1 MTQDVN
7 NEYLKY
13 LARPEKTPVYIV
25 EFDGITTRYSDHQ
38 VQGQLGPTSV
48 IAKSV
53 SGAGAQIT
61 VDEGRSS
68 IGDMTFSLLDKD
80 QEVTKLLQQYVLNN
94 KRVTIFAGFID
105 MQEADYVKMFVGEIL
120 DFTLE
125 RDNVTWKFQVVT
137 LWKTVKQNV
146 MTAAS
151 NLTSGINDAVTT
163 IPVVGT
169 ADFASATAGEFYIII
184 NDEVI
189 SYTGKTG
196 TTFTGC
202 TRGELGTTPAAH
214 SNSDRVKNFVV
225 LQDNPVN
232 IMLRILTSTGLGT
245 NGAYDDLPASAGLGI
260 DEDDVAVT
268 SMEAERDRWLLGFT
282 MKFELFDLTEAKRFL
297 ESEVLRF
304 INAYPLVDNEGRLSM
319 TVYTPPLPTVQIRQL
334 NDDNLVEAP
343 TWQGNLL
350 ARFFFNEIDMQYDYD
365 FLTNTFG
372 TRAFFEDSTSQV
384 TYGDVKTLTMQSK
397 GIRTAIMGQPK
408 IDKIALRALQ
418 RFANPSPIIRAKAF
432 MTERIVEP
440 GDIVRLTTTKL
451 PDLSRGSMGVVDQ
464 MVEALQVGTDYQRG
478 VNNFMLLDTGFS
490 YGRKYGAISPPTTA
504 PINFPTYDVATPDQ
518 RLYCFVSTKVN
529 PTKGLMNDGSDGYY
543 ITS

>member
-7 NEYLKY
+7 NEYLNF
-13 LARPEKTPVYIV
+13 LARPEKVPVYII
-25 EFDGITTRYSDHQ
+25 EFEGISTRYSDHE
-38 VQGQLGPTSV
+38 VRNPLGATSI

-53 SGAGAQIT
+53 NGAGAQIT

-80 QEVTKLLQQYVLNN
+80 QEVTALLQKYILNN
-94 KRVTIFAGFID
+94 RRVTIFAGFIE
-105 MQEADYVKMFVGEIL
+105 MKEADYVKMFVGEVL
-120 DFTLE
+120 DFTLG
-125 RDNVTWKFQVVT
+125 RDNVSWRFQIVT

-146 MTAAS
+146 MTAAN
-151 NLTSGINDAVTT
+151 NLTSAINDAVTT

-169 ADFASATAGEFYIII
+169 STFATATGTQFYIII
-184 NDEVI
+184 DDEVI
-189 SYTGKTG
+189 SYTGVTA
-196 TTFTGC
+196 TSFTGC
-202 TRGELGTTPAAH
+202 TRGELGTTPDAH
-214 SNSDRVKNFVV
+214 DDASRVKNFVV
-225 LQDNPVN
+225 IQDNPVN

-260 DEDDVAVT
+260 DEDDVAVLA
-268 SMEAERDRWLLGFT
+268 MEEQRDRWLLGFN

-304 INAYPLVDNEGRLSM
+304 VNAYPLVDNEGRLSM
-319 TVYTPPLPTVQIRQL
+319 TLYTPPLPTIQIREL
-334 NDDNLVEAP
+334 SDDNLVEAP

-350 ARFFFNEIDMQYDYD
+350 ARFFFNEIDMEYDWD
-365 FLTNTFG
+365 FKTGTFG

-384 TYGDVKTLTMQSK
+384 KYNDVRTLSMQSR
-397 GIRTAIMGQPK
+397 GIRTAIMGQPR

-432 MTERIVEP
+432 MTERIAEP
-440 GDIVRLTTTKL
+440 GDILRLTTTKL
-451 PDLSRGSMGVVDQ
+451 PDLSRGSMGVQDQ

-478 VNNFMLLDTGFS
+478 LNNFMLLDTGFS
-490 YGRKYGAISPPTTA
+490 YGRKYAAISPPTTA
-504 PINFPTYDVATPDQ
+504 PINFPTYDVATADQ
-518 RLYCFVSTKVN
+518 RLYAFISTKVN

-543 ITS
+543 ITT

>member
-7 NEYLKY
+7 NEYLKF
-13 LARPEKTPVYIV
+13 LARPEKVPVYII
-25 EFDGITTRYSDHQ
+25 EFDGISTRYSDHE
-38 VQGQLGPTSV
+38 VRDQLGPTSV

-68 IGDMTFSLLDKD
+68 IGDMQFSLLDKD
-80 QEVTKLLQQYVLNN
+80 QEITKLLQQYVLTNR
-94 KRVTIFAGFID
+94 RVTIHAGFIE
-105 MQEADYVKMFVGEIL
+105 MNESDYVKMFVGEIL
-120 DFTLE
+120 DYTLE
-125 RDNVTWKFQVVT
+125 RDNVTWRFQVVT

-151 NLTSGINDAVTT
+151 NLTSGIDNAVAT

-169 ADFASATAGEFYIII
+169 ADFAAATGTQFYIII
-184 NDEVI
+184 DDEVI

-202 TRGELGTTPAAH
+202 SRGALGTTPAAH
-214 SNSDRVKNFVV
+214 AINARVKNFVV
-225 LQDNPVN
+225 LQDNPIN

-260 DEDDVAVT
+260 PQADAAIA

-282 MKFELFDLTEAKRFL
+282 MKFELFELTEAKRFL

-343 TWQGNLL
+343 TWQGNIM
-350 ARFFFNEIDMQYDYD
+350 AHFFFNEIDMEYDYD
-365 FLTNTFG
+365 FKTNSFG
-372 TRAFFEDSTSQV
+372 TRAFFEDSTSQ
-384 TYGDVKTLTMQSK
+384 TKYGEVRTLTMQSK

-408 IDKIALRALQ
+408 IDKIALRALH

-432 MTERIVEP
+432 MTERIAEP
-440 GDIVRLTTTKL
+440 GDILRLTTTKL
-451 PDLSRGSMGVVDQ
+451 PDLSRGTMGVQDK
-464 MVEALQVGTDYQRG
+464 MVEALQLGTDYQRG
-478 VNNFMLLDTGFS
+478 HNRFTLLDTGFS
-490 YGRKYGAISPPTTA
+490 YLRKYGAISPTTRS

-518 RLYCFVSTKVN
+518 RLYAFISTKVN
-529 PTKGLMNDGSDGYY
+529 PTKGLMNDGTDGYY